1 MADCSSTRGPVQP
14 LRVGR
19 RQRGR
24 PAHQTSGAAT
34 VEAKDPGPRGPGT
47 VLDPELPPEVEV
59 LIDRL
64 RLHHQCSRSRLGRA
78 IQELETERRASKVL
92 LPRPK
97 RMLGRDQRRSRG
109 RPFQDNVWRK
119 KARLDPEFRIWQDVY
134 LLRHRT
140 FCNPRAVQAILIR
153 ELSRRGRP
161 S

>member
-1 MADCSSTRGPVQP
+1 MAGCSSTRGPVQP

-19 RQRGR
+19 RQRSR

-59 LIDRL
+59 LIIRP

-78 IQELETERRASKVL
+78 IQESETEKRASRML
-92 LPRPK
+92 FPRPK

-119 KARLDPEFRIWQDVY
+119 KARLDPESRIWQDVY
-134 LLRHRT
+134 LLRRRT
-140 FCNPRAVQAILIR
+140 FCNPRAVQTILVR